1 MKLNIKAIVL
11 GWIVDFA
18 GSFVMGGLIGIVIAA
33 SLVSSGVRPE
43 QIAERITESPLMALG
58 LVSGVLMSTLGGWVA
73 ASIARR
79 DEVVHGAVTGLLSV
93 AMYWLVIRSLSGAAS
108 SAWYDLVATVLA
120 IPCATLGG
128 YLRGRKHMRDLGTAR
143 NIAAPPI
150 PEP

>member
-1 MKLNIKAIVL
+1 MKLNIKAIL
-11 GWIVDFA
+11 IGWVVDFS
-18 GSFVMGGLIGIVIAA
+18 GSFVMSGLIGIVIVA
-33 SLVSSGVRPE
+33 SLVSNGVSPE
-43 QIAERITESPLMALG
+43 QIAQHMTDSPLMALG
-58 LVSGVLMSTLGGWVA
+58 LLSGLVMSTLGGWVA
-73 ASIARR
+73 AGIARR
-79 DEVVHGAVTGLLSV
+79 DEVPHGAATGLLSV